1 MRNKKPARSKEGAAA
16 QKRNAEAQEVPSLM
30 EQPFSKSTPVS
41 DKLKALLEQ
50 VEAEDTV
57 AILINA
63 DPDAISSAMAL
74 QRLFWRRVKKT
85 WVFRVNVIKR
95 ADNLAMIKLL
105 NIKQQ
110 HIRKLN
116 PGRITKWVIV
126 DSQPQHHEALSRHRF
141 DIIIDHHPLSP
152 GSVAPFVD
160 IREDYGATATMMTEY
175 LRAAKITPSPR
186 LATALFYGIKTD
198 TDNFVRASIPNDIDA
213 FRYLYGFANI
223 NTVKMIESSEMTR
236 KSLASF
242 RTALENLVFFRDK
255 AYIHLGKVNDP
266 DILVI
271 LADFF
276 LKLVESTWCIVSG
289 VYGQKLIV
297 IFRHA
302 GFRLDA
308 GKVAQKL
315 FGPWG
320 SAGGHQSA
328 ARAEVALE
336 AIPAPSREEPELKEF
351 VLGRIKGMG
360 LKA

>member
-1 MRNKKPARSKEGAAA
+1 MKAKKPIRSKEGAPA
-16 QKRNAEAQEVPSLM
+16 QKREPVTADVPPLM
-30 EQPFSKSTPVS
+30 EHPFPKSTPVAE
-41 DKLKALLEQ
+41 KLKKLLEQ
-50 VEAEDTV
+50 IGAEDTV

-63 DPDAISSAMAL
+63 DPDAMSSAMAL

-85 WVFRVNVIKR
+85 WVFRTNVIKR
-95 ADNLAMIKLL
+95 ADNLAMIQLL
-105 NIKQQ
+105 NIKEQ
-110 HIRKLN
+110 HIRRLN
-116 PGRITKWVIV
+116 PNRISKWVIV
-126 DSQPQHHEALSRHRF
+126 DSQPHHNEALSKFRF
-141 DIIIDHHPLSP
+141 DIIIDHHPPSP
-152 GSVAPFVD
+152 GSVASFVD

-213 FRYLYGFANI
+213 FRYLYPYTNI
-223 NTVKMIESSEMTR
+223 HTVKMIESSEMTR
-236 KSLASF
+236 KTLTSF
-242 RTALENLVFFRDK
+242 RTALENLVFFKDK
-255 AYIHLGKVNDP
+255 AYIHMGKVSDP

-308 GKVAQKL
+308 GKVAQRL
-315 FGPWG
+315 FGQWG
-320 SAGGHQSA
+320 SAGGHKSA
-328 ARAEVALE
+328 ARAEIPIE
-336 AIPAPSREEPELKEF
+336 AIPAPSQGEPELKEF
-351 VLGRIKGMG
+351 LLTRIKGM
-360 LKA
+360 

>member
-1 MRNKKPARSKEGAAA
+1 V
-16 QKRNAEAQEVPSLM
+16 AE
-30 EQPFSKSTPVS
+30 
-41 DKLKALLEQ
+41 KLKKLLEQ
-50 VEAEDTV
+50 VGPDDTV
-57 AILINA
+57 GILINA
-63 DPDAISSAMAL
+63 DPDALSSAMAL

-85 WVFRVNVIKR
+85 WVFRTNVIKR

-110 HIRKLN
+110 HIRNLH
-116 PGRITKWVIV
+116 PGRISKWAIV
-126 DSQPQHHEALSRHRF
+126 DSQPQHHEALSKFQF

-152 GSVAPFVD
+152 GSTAAFVD

-175 LRAAKITPSPR
+175 LRAARIKPSPR

-198 TDNFVRASIPNDIDA
+198 TDNFVRPSIPNDIEA
-213 FRYLYGFANI
+213 FRYLYPFTNI
-223 NTVKMIESSEMTR
+223 HIVKMIESSEMTR
-236 KSLASF
+236 KTLVHF
-242 RTALENLVFFRDK
+242 RTALENLVFLRGK
-255 AYIHLGKVNDP
+255 AWIHMGNVHDP

-308 GKVAQKL
+308 GKIAQKL
-315 FGPWG
+315 FGAWG
-320 SAGGHQSA
+320 LAGGHQSA
-328 ARAEVALE
+328 ARAEIPMEAL
-336 AIPAPSREEPELKEF
+336 PAPDREEPQLKEF
-351 VLGRIKGMG
+351 ILNRIKGM
-360 LKA
+360 

>member
-1 MRNKKPARSKEGAAA
+1 MKAKRAMKSKKEAPSK
-16 QKRNAEAQEVPSLM
+16 KQEPRRLEVSSLM
-30 EQPFSKSTPVS
+30 VHTFPKSVPVAE
-41 DKLKALLEQ
+41 KLRKLLEQ
-50 VEAEDTV
+50 VDAEDTV

-63 DPDAISSAMAL
+63 DPDALSSALAL
-74 QRLFWRRVKKT
+74 RRLFWRRVKKS
-85 WVFRVNVIKR
+85 WVFRINVVKR

-116 PGRITKWVIV
+116 PTRIKKWVIV
-126 DSQPQHHEALSRHRF
+126 DSQPHHHETLSKFRF
-141 DIIIDHHPLSP
+141 DIIIDHHPPSP
-152 GSVAPFVD
+152 GSVASFVD

-175 LRAAKITPSPR
+175 LRAARITPSPR

-213 FRYLYGFANI
+213 FRYLYPYANI
-223 NTVKMIESSEMTR
+223 NIVKMIESSEMTR
-236 KSLASF
+236 RTLTSF
-242 RTALENLVFFRDK
+242 RTALENLVFFKDK
-255 AYIHLGKVNDP
+255 AYIHMGKVNDP

-289 VYGQKLIV
+289 VYGQKLIL

-315 FGPWG
+315 FGAWG
-320 SAGGHQSA
+320 SAGGHKSA
-328 ARAEVALE
+328 ARAEVPLE
-336 AIPAPSREEPELKEF
+336 ALPASAQEELELKEF
-351 VLGRIKGMG
+351 ILDRFKDM
-360 LKA
+360 

>member
-1 MRNKKPARSKEGAAA
+1 MKEKTPVKSKEGIPAQKPEAAA
-16 QKRNAEAQEVPSLM
+16 SQDVAALM
-30 EQPFSKSTPVS
+30 EHPFPKSTPVAE
-41 DKLKALLEQ
+41 KLKRLLER
-50 VEAEDTV
+50 VAPDDTV

-63 DPDAISSAMAL
+63 DPDAMSSAVAL

-85 WVFRVNVIKR
+85 SVFRTNVIKR

-116 PGRITKWVIV
+116 PAHISKWVIV
-126 DSQPQHHEALSRHRF
+126 DSQPQHNEALSKFRF
-141 DIIIDHHPLSP
+141 DIIIDHHPP
-152 GSVAPFVD
+152 HPASVAPFVD
-160 IREDYGATATMMTEY
+160 IREEYGATATMMTEY

-198 TDNFVRASIPNDIDA
+198 TDNFVRASIPNDINA
-213 FRYLYGFANI
+213 FRYLYPYTNI
-223 NTVKMIESSEMTR
+223 QIVKMIESSEMTR
-236 KSLASF
+236 KSLNSF
-242 RTALENLVFFRDK
+242 RTALENLVFYRDK
-255 AYIHLGKVNDP
+255 AYIHMGKVNDP

-276 LKLVESTWCIVSG
+276 LKLVETTWCIVSG

-297 IFRHA
+297 IFRNA

-315 FGPWG
+315 FGQWG
-320 SAGGHQSA
+320 PAGGHKSA
-328 ARAEVALE
+328 ARAEIPME
-336 AIPAPSREEPELKEF
+336 AIPLPSQEEPGLKEF
-351 VLGRIKGMG
+351 LLTQIKGM
-360 LKA
+360 